1 MGESR
6 DCAANDRW
14 QTVVW
19 YLPNYSAAPRAAL
32 AFHYPN
38 SLLEGCGHKFTPH
51 VLVSVKLSK
60 SANAGTN
67 WECQAGLGMLEQTL
81 SCGLCQLPA
90 FIIVMACQTGLGK
103 RRRRAGGGGP
113 GSALPSN
120 SFLQLLPSLY
130 QQGNLHF
137 ILSFN
142 QLCVT
147 QIPPAAFSN
156 TNGYKSQFRDQEGF
170 ARHLLS

>member
-1 MGESR
+1 MGGSR
-6 DCAANDRW
+6 DRAADDRW

-67 WECQAGLGMLEQTL
+67 WECQAGLGTLEQTL

-90 FIIVMACQTGLGK
+90 FIIVMACQTGLGN
-103 RRRRAGGGGP
+103 RRGGREEEGPALHCQAIHSCSSCHHCTSRAT
-113 GSALPSN
+113 
-120 SFLQLLPSLY
+120 
-130 QQGNLHF
+130 F
-137 ILSFN
+137 ILFYLLTNYVSPKSHL
-142 QLCVT
+142 QPSPT
-147 QIPPAAFSN
+147 QMAINHSSE
-156 TNGYKSQFRDQEGF
+156 TKRVLQDI
-170 ARHLLS
+170 

>member
-1 MGESR
+1 MGESG

-14 QTVVW
+14 QTVLW

-32 AFHYPN
+32 AFHYPD
-38 SLLEGCGHKFTPH
+38 SLLEGCGHKFTPR
-51 VLVSVKLSK
+51 VLVSIKLSK

-67 WECQAGLGMLEQTL
+67 WECQAGLGTLEQTL
-81 SCGLCQLPA
+81 SCGLCQVPA
-90 FIIVMACQTGLGK
+90 FIIVMACQPGLGT

-113 GSALPSN
+113 SSALPSN
-120 SFLQLLPSLY
+120 SSLRLLPSLH

-142 QLCVT
+142 QLRVT

-156 TNGYKSQFRDQEGF
+156 TNGYKSPLRDREGF
-170 ARHLLS
+170 ARHLIS

>member
-32 AFHYPN
+32 AFHYPD

-67 WECQAGLGMLEQTL
+67 WECQAGLGTLEQTL
-81 SCGLCQLPA
+81 SCDPCQLPA
-90 FIIVMACQTGLGK
+90 FIIVMACQPGLGT
-103 RRRRAGGGGP
+103 RQWRAGGGGP

-130 QQGNLHF
+130 QQGNLPF
-137 ILSFN
+137 ILSFK

-156 TNGYKSQFRDQEGF
+156 TNGYKSQFRDREGF
-170 ARHLLS
+170 ARHLIS